1 MPPTENKSDT
11 LYLGITM
18 AGAVSA
24 GAYTAGV
31 MDYLLET
38 LHAWNELKKT
48 GADHIP
54 QHHVQI
60 DALGGASAGGITAAL
75 SLLALY
81 KGLAPIRHPE
91 EGLSAD
97 NLLYDAWVNLADRLL
112 PDGTYSNETF
122 KSMLATDDIKPG
134 RGVPALLNST
144 PIDHIAERALRVKP
158 GSLPEFVAND
168 LEVIL
173 SLFSLRGL
181 RREVPFVSG
190 RTTDDPGH
198 PFYLHK
204 LYAHFKLLNQEANHL
219 PFDIRQPGDV
229 QRLIHLAKATAA
241 FPIGLQ
247 SRNIDDF
254 SSTYLLQSVNR
265 FVPMENAEGHEEQ
278 GPFKFTAVDGGTA
291 NNEPFGEIAQILT
304 RRHPGLERNLAVL
317 LIDPFPSFNFE
328 EAAVTQQNHLLQI
341 IPALINA
348 LRQQVMVKEA
358 DVVRREYAHLSLNMI
373 WPKRY
378 DQKLNNLSNPI
389 ACGALGGFSGF
400 FDRSFREH
408 DFFLGRENCRRFL
421 RFFFIREYP
430 LGSVTTHHDWHPV
443 HQTWTL
449 AMVNAF
455 KQELPRKGVIRLPLI
470 PDPFWMNKDNKF
482 YDQYL
487 RLASP
492 PFPSIPA
499 SQILAFKK
507 DLDKRIEAILKNIQ
521 NVSSAP
527 GDVPSAL
534 DRAVEKYL
542 QKELSGNW
550 FQSSVKWLGQKFAGI
565 LMPGDVGK
573 IIDKFYGHTLT
584 RKALSYII
592 HDLARHGLL
601 SDDPFRPKEK

>member
-1 MPPTENKSDT
+1 
-11 LYLGITM
+11 M

-38 LHAWNELKKT
+38 LHAWNALKKT
-48 GADHIP
+48 GNDHIP
-54 QHHVQI
+54 QHRVQI

-75 SLLALY
+75 SLLAMHH
-81 KGLAPIRHPE
+81 GLTPIRQPE
-91 EGLSAD
+91 EGLNAD
-97 NLLYDAWVNLADRLL
+97 NLLYDAWVNLADRPL
-112 PDGTYSNETF
+112 PNGQYSNDTF
-122 KSMLATDDIKPG
+122 RSMLATDDIKPG
-134 RGVPALLNST
+134 QGVAALLNST
-144 PIDHIAERALRVKP
+144 PIDRIAERALRAKP
-158 GSLPEFVAND
+158 GPLPEFVASD
-168 LEVIL
+168 LEIIL

-181 RREVPFVSG
+181 RREVPFISG
-190 RTTDDPGH
+190 RTTDEPGH

-204 LYAHFKLLNQEANHL
+204 LYGHFKLHQPEANHL
-219 PFDIRQPGDV
+219 PFDIRKPGDV

-247 SRNIDDF
+247 SRNVDDF
-254 SSTYLLQSVNR
+254 SSSYLQQSVNR
-265 FVPMENAEGHEEQ
+265 FVPMDDVINLEEAS
-278 GPFKFTAVDGGTA
+278 PYKFTAVDGGTA

-304 RRHPGLERNLAVL
+304 KRHPGLEQNLAVL
-317 LIDPFPSFNFE
+317 LIDPFPSFDIE

-341 IPALINA
+341 IPALVNA

-358 DVVRREYAHLSLNMI
+358 DVVRREYAHISLNMI

-378 DQKLNNLSNPI
+378 DNILKNLPNPI

-430 LGSVTTHHDWHPV
+430 LPSVMTRQDWHPV
-443 HQTWTL
+443 HRSWTP

-455 KQELPRKGVIRLPLI
+455 KQELPRKGLIRLPLI
-470 PDPFWMNKDNKF
+470 PDPFWMNKDSKF

-487 RLASP
+487 HVASP
-492 PFPSIPA
+492 LFPSIPA
-499 SQILAFKK
+499 SQILGFKK
-507 DLDKRIEAILKNIQ
+507 DLDKRIEAILKNLQ
-521 NVSSAP
+521 NINSAP
-527 GDVPSAL
+527 GNVPSPL
-534 DRAVEKYL
+534 DVAVEKYL
-542 QKELSGNW
+542 QKEFSGNW
-550 FQSSVKWLGQKFAGI
+550 FKSSIRYLGQKFAGI
-565 LMPGDVGK
+565 FLPDDVGK
-573 IIDKFYGHTLT
+573 IIDKFYGNTLT

-601 SDDPFRPKEK
+601 SDDPFKPEAK